1 MKCADITNALR
12 KVQKSNSREWYMQQ
26 KALFREIR
34 EVLNEIYFEVG
45 NELRKAAAI
54 DISPEKSISR
64 PYNDQRFGHKP
75 YLKEELWITFQS
87 NAAPAPAFFIEF
99 SPYGI
104 RIGMGYYSATPEQ
117 MRNMRM
123 KMDNNPQD
131 FSDMI
136 EKIRTDKE
144 IQIIGES
151 YKRKFESNYEGLL
164 EEIYNYRSIYFQ
176 KIIQSDDWENLE
188 QISKDTFLKLAPLYG
203 WFLS

>member
-1 MKCADITNALR
+1 MKCADIADVLR
-12 KVQKSNSREWYMQQ
+12 KVQKNNSREWYMQR
-26 KALFREIR
+26 KELFREIR
-34 EVLNEIYFEVG
+34 VVLNEMYFEVG
-45 NELRKAAAI
+45 NELRKTAAI
-54 DISPEKSISR
+54 DIAPEKSISR

-87 NAAPAPAFFIEF
+87 NATPAPAFFIEF
-99 SPYGI
+99 SSYGI
-104 RIGMGYYSATPEQ
+104 RIGMGYYSATPAQ
-117 MRNMRM
+117 MRNLRM
-123 KMDNNPQD
+123 KIDNNPQE

-164 EEIYNYRSIYFQ
+164 EEIYNYRNIYFQ
-176 KIIQSDDWENLE
+176 KIVRSDDWENLE

-203 WFLS
+203 WFIA